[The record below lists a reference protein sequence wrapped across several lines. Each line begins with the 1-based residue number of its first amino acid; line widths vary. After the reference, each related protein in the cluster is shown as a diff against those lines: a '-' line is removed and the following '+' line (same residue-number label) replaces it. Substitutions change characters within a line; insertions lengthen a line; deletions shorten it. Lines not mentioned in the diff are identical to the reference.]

1 MYLVRFYTDFDRIID
16 HSFDSN
22 KDLHGVRSYLQNRC
36 QDRDSTKCLNFPF
49 SLSTNPPSTHPPP
62 VLFLPL
68 CLCLCLYLCLCLCL
82 CLCVICAFNYDL
94 REDVNM
100 AIARASQ
107 FWWLGLRAFTASFPI
122 YLWFLFGPIPAILLL
137 TSLILRALW
146 HHFFC
151 CTQIDSHTIPPSR
164 NMSEDQQDNQY
175 NRYRP
180 QSELLIHVL

>member
-1 MYLVRFYTDFDRIID
+1 MFHIIPQTNTLYKPRVYRLVLLMVVLQ
-16 HSFDSN
+16 S
-22 KDLHGVRSYLQNRC
+22 RSASC
-36 QDRDSTKCLNFPF
+36 S
-49 SLSTNPPSTHPPP
+49 
-62 VLFLPL
+62 L

-137 TSLILRALW
+137 TSLILTHLCL
-146 HHFFC
+146 HFFC
-151 CTQIDSHTIPPSR
+151 CTQREIPQDS
-164 NMSEDQQDNQY
+164 QY
-175 NRYRP
+175 NNHPP
-180 QSELLIHVL
+180 QSELLTHVL